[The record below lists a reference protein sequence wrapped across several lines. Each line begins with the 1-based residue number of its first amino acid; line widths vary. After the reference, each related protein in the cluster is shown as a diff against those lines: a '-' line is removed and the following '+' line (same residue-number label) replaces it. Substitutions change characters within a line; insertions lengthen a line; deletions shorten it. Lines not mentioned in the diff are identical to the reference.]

1 MVGQRQV
8 NEHKLMRRIAVAGFQ
23 HETNTFAPG
32 LATYSEFEEADAWPG
47 LLKNDEVIRELSGL
61 SVSLTGFTDAAIAY
75 GGYELMPVL
84 WCAAE
89 PSSYVTND
97 AFERIAGQIVEGIR
111 DAGELD
117 GIYLELHGAMVTQ
130 AFEDGEGELL
140 RRIRELTGPDLP
152 IAVSFDLHAN
162 ITPEIIRHASSINIF
177 RTYPH
182 IDLVDA
188 GARSFIS
195 MQRLLTSET
204 LYKAFRQVPFL
215 VPLTSQHTG
224 SEPCRSIY
232 ASLEHLGG
240 ETFFSADIAMGFPPA
255 DIYHAGPSVVAY
267 AGTQIAADKAA
278 DSLLQTLI
286 DAENEFVDV
295 LQSPQAAVTEAM
307 AHSGPKPIVIADAQD
322 NAGAGAPSDTT
333 GLLSA
338 LVQANAQGVVLALL
352 NDVEVAAQA
361 HELGENAEF
370 PALLGGKSGQGGQ
383 YPYAGRFRIEALSN
397 GEFPFTGPM
406 YDGMTASF
414 GPMAVLRVL
423 DTPADVRVVIGSVR
437 CQCLDQAIF
446 THIGIEPSEQQIV
459 VVKSSVHFRADFE
472 PIADKVLVVEAPG
485 AHPCRLDKIKYK
497 NLRPGV
503 RLGPG
508 GPQHSRDEILNHE

>member
-1 MVGQRQV
+1 M
-8 NEHKLMRRIAVAGFQ
+8 KRIAIAGFQ

-32 LATYSEFEEADAWPG
+32 LATYSEFEQADAWPG

-61 SVSLTGFTDAAIAY
+61 NVSITGFVDAAMAN
-75 GGYELMPVL
+75 GGYEMIPVL

-89 PSSYVTND
+89 PSSYVSND
-97 AFERIAGQIVEGIR
+97 AFERITRQILEGIR

-130 AFEDGEGELL
+130 SFEDGDGELL
-140 RRIRELTGPDLP
+140 RRIRDLTGPDLP

-162 ITPEIIRHASSINIF
+162 ITPEIIRHASTINIF

-182 IDLVDA
+182 IDLVDT

-195 MQRLLTSET
+195 MQRLLTPEP

-224 SEPCRSIY
+224 SEPCRTIY
-232 ASLEHLGG
+232 AGLEHLSN

-255 DIYHAGPSVVAY
+255 DIYHAGPSIVAY
-267 AGTQIAADKAA
+267 AGTQDDADKVAE
-278 DSLLQTLI
+278 SLLQTFL
-286 DAENEFVDV
+286 DAENDFDDI
-295 LQSPQAAVTEAM
+295 LQSPEAAVTEAM

-322 NAGAGAPSDTT
+322 NAGAGASSDTT
-333 GLLSA
+333 GLLKA
-338 LVQANAQGVVLALL
+338 LVRGNAQGVVLAILH
-352 NDVEVAAQA
+352 DVEVAAQA
-361 HELGENAEF
+361 HGLGKNAVF
-370 PALLGGKSGQGGQ
+370 STSLGGKSGQDDQ
-383 YPYAGRFRIEALSN
+383 YPYVGRFRVEALSN
-397 GEFPFTGPM
+397 GEFPFTGVM
-406 YDGMTASF
+406 YDGMTAHL
-414 GPMAVLRVL
+414 GLMAVLRVL
-423 DTPADVRVVIGSVR
+423 DTSADVRVVIGSVR

-446 THIGIEPSEQQIV
+446 THIGIEPTKQRIIAL
-459 VVKSSVHFRADFE
+459 KSSVHFRADFE
-472 PIADKVLVVEAPG
+472 PIAAKVLVVEAPG
-485 AHPCRLDKIKYK
+485 AHPCRLDKIIYK

-508 GPQHSRDEILNHE
+508 GRPHQ

>member
-1 MVGQRQV
+1 M
-8 NEHKLMRRIAVAGFQ
+8 KRIAVAGFQ

-32 LATYSEFEEADAWPG
+32 LATYAEFEEADAWPG
-47 LLKNDEVIRELSGL
+47 LLNNDEVIRELSGL
-61 SVSLTGFTDAAIAY
+61 KVSLTGFTDAAIAY
-75 GGYELMPVL
+75 GGYEIIPVL

-97 AFERIAGQIVEGIR
+97 AYERIAGQIVEGIR
-111 DAGELD
+111 EAGELD

-140 RRIRELTGPDLP
+140 RRIRDLTGPDLP

-195 MQRLLTSET
+195 MQRLLTSEPI
-204 LYKAFRQVPFL
+204 YNAFRQVPFL

-232 ASLEHLGG
+232 DSLEHLD
-240 ETFFSADIAMGFPPA
+240 TATLFSADIAMGFPPA

-267 AGTQIAADKAA
+267 AGTQIDADKAA
-278 DSLLQTLI
+278 DALLQTLI
-286 DAENEFVDV
+286 DAENDFEDV
-295 LQSPQAAVTEAM
+295 LLSPQAAVTGAM
-307 AHSGPKPIVIADAQD
+307 AHSGSKPVVIADAQD
-322 NAGAGAPSDTT
+322 NAGAGASSDTT
-333 GLLSA
+333 GLLNV
-338 LVQANAQGVVLALL
+338 LVQSNAQGAVLAIL

-370 PALLGGKSGQGGQ
+370 STSLGGKSGQAGQ
-383 YPYAGRFRIEALSN
+383 TPYVGRFRIEALSD
-397 GEFPFTGPM
+397 GEFPFTGDM
-406 YDGMTASF
+406 YVGMTASL
-414 GPMAVLRVL
+414 GLMAVLRVL
-423 DTPADVRVVIGSVR
+423 NTPADVRVEIGSVR

-446 THIGIEPSEQQIV
+446 THLGIEPTRQRIV

-485 AHPCRLDKIKYK
+485 AHPCRLDKIAYK

-508 GPQHSRDEILNHE
+508 GPQYLKK

>member
-1 MVGQRQV
+1 VKR
-8 NEHKLMRRIAVAGFQ
+8 NKRIAVAGFQ
-23 HETNTFAPG
+23 HETNTFAAS

-47 LLKNDEVIRELSGL
+47 LLKNNEVTRQLTGL
-61 SVSLTGFTDAAIAY
+61 KVSLMGFTDAAMLR
-75 GGYELMPVL
+75 GGYEIVPVL

-97 AFERIAGQIVEGIR
+97 AFERITCQLIEGIR

-140 RRIRELTGPDLP
+140 RRIRDLTGPDLP

-162 ITPEIIRHASSINIF
+162 ITPDIIRHASSINIF

-182 IDLVDA
+182 IDLVET
-188 GARSFIS
+188 GVRSFMS
-195 MQRLLTSET
+195 MERLLTSEP
-204 LYKAFRQVPFL
+204 LHKAFRQVPFL

-224 SEPCRSIY
+224 SEPCQSIY
-232 ASLEHLGG
+232 ASLEHLSN
-240 ETFFSADIAMGFPPA
+240 ETLFSADIAMGFPPA

-267 AGTQIAADKAA
+267 AGTQIDADKAA
-278 DSLLQTLI
+278 DALLQTLI
-286 DAENEFVDV
+286 DAENGFEDA
-295 LQSPQAAVTEAM
+295 LLSPQAAITEAL
-307 AHSGPKPIVIADAQD
+307 AHSGPKPVVIADVQD
-322 NAGAGAPSDTT
+322 NAGAGASSDTT

-338 LVQANAQGVVLALL
+338 LVQSNAKGVVLAIL

-361 HELGENAEF
+361 HELGKNAEF
-370 PALLGGKSGQGGQ
+370 SALLGGKSGQDGQ
-383 YPYAGRFRIEALSN
+383 YPYAGRFRVEALSN
-397 GEFPFTGPM
+397 GKFPFTGPM
-406 YDGMTASF
+406 YAGMTASL

-437 CQCLDQAIF
+437 CQCLDQAMF
-446 THIGIEPSEQQIV
+446 THIGIEPAEQRILA
-459 VVKSSVHFRADFE
+459 VKSSVHFRADFE
-472 PIADKVLVVEAPG
+472 PIADRVLVVEAPG
-485 AHPCRLDKIKYK
+485 AHPCRLDKVNYK
-497 NLRPGV
+497 KLRPGV

-508 GPQHSRDEILNHE
+508 GPQHSKR